1 MKPLT
6 INLLWTIAVLIMI
19 VAAFAV
25 IAPGGALL
33 QNYISFA
40 SAIASILLALVAIG
54 YSFISNSSLSNT
66 LGDLQSATRS
76 LAEQTTRLNAASSGL
91 SDEAEEIL
99 KKLSDLPEHVTQL
112 RGEVSKKID
121 DLAATK
127 IQDQNQELDGGAKSL
142 GHALALYIISRAAEV
157 GRSFAFGD
165 LFVDESMSSARLYTQ
180 GVIEALQKYNV
191 NGLRIEGIEGKY
203 YVNSLGSFDGA
214 DIIARANK
222 VRGGAGNELLD
233 RALVEV
239 DKYFEGR
246 KGRKGPSGND
256 DGDDAD
262 ADVDDFE

>member
-1 MKPLT
+1 MVKPLT

-66 LGDLQSATRS
+66 LGDLRSATQS

-99 KKLSDLPEHVTQL
+99 KKLSDLPEHVTQF
-112 RGEVSKKID
+112 RGEVAKKID
-121 DLAATK
+121 DLTATK
-127 IQDQNQELDGGAKSL
+127 IQDQSPEASGVSKSL
-142 GHALALYIISRAAEV
+142 GHALALYLIARAKQA
-157 GRSFAFGD
+157 GRSFVFEE
-165 LFVDESMSSARLYTQ
+165 LFSDDSMVAPRYYCQ
-180 GVIEALQKYNV
+180 GVIEALQKYSI
-191 NGLRIEGIEGKY
+191 NGVRIEGIEGKY
-203 YVNSLGSFDGA
+203 YVADLGGFDGEG
-214 DIIARANK
+214 IISRTQK
-222 VRGGAGNELLD
+222 VRSDPDNNLLD
-233 RALVEV
+233 RSVVEI

-246 KGRKGPSGND
+246 KSLNGD
-256 DGDDAD
+256 DGQPAD
-262 ADVDDFE
+262 PVDPK